1 MPRFTTSEPI
11 GVTLDVSFGTVQITA
26 NDRHEAVV
34 QVLPTDPTS
43 HKDVKAAERTLV
55 EYAGGRLRVTDPG
68 VESRAWLGRGGSIR
82 VMLDVPTGSD
92 LNARIAAAD
101 LSCDGRLGQVRIH
114 SAHGHVQ
121 LGEADTIDVKA
132 DSGDVVVG
140 LVHADARA
148 ETTYRH
154 IRIGTV
160 AGALRAESGSGEI
173 AVEHAHADVTASSK
187 YGNIRI
193 GEVVRGTV
201 TLECGSG
208 QMELGVSEGVTAH
221 LDVDAKHGTVRNL
234 LDERASA
241 TDTVDV
247 RAVSLHG
254 NILIRRTHP
263 RS

>member
-55 EYAGGRLRVTDPG
+55 EYAGGRLRITDPG

-132 DSGDVVVG
+132 DSGDV
-140 LVHADARA
+140 
-148 ETTYRH
+148 
-154 IRIGTV
+154 
-160 AGALRAESGSGEI
+160 

-193 GEVVRGTV
+193 GEVARGTV

-208 QMELGVSEGVTAH
+208 QMELG
-221 LDVDAKHGTVRNL
+221 
-234 LDERASA
+234 
-241 TDTVDV
+241 
-247 RAVSLHG
+247 
-254 NILIRRTHP
+254 ILIRRTHP